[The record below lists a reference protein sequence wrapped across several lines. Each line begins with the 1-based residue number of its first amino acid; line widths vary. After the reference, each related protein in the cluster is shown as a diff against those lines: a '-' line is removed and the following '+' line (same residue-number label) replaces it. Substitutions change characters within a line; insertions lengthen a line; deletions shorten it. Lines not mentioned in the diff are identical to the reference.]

1 LIFSQIFV
9 IINIENRKEKSSMF
23 IKILT
28 PNHNGKIELAVTD
41 LEALIQE
48 AVDKAVREKCVGCT
62 RPYLGSV
69 TYLSN
74 GPSDI
79 SEKTLD
85 WSKVTCGSY
94 QAPSE
99 SSLATNINKLI
110 GE

>member
-1 LIFSQIFV
+1 
-9 IINIENRKEKSSMF
+9 MF

-28 PNHNGKIELAVTD
+28 PNHNGKIELTVAD

-48 AVDKAVREKCVGCT
+48 AVDKAVREKCGGCT
-62 RPYLGSV
+62 RLYYGGGI

-74 GPSDI
+74 EPATESG
-79 SEKTLD
+79 KTLD

-94 QAPSE
+94 ATPSE
-99 SSLATNINKLI
+99 SVLATNINRLI